1 MQFVDKARI
10 IIKSGDGGDGCSSF
24 HREKYVAQG
33 GPDGGDGG
41 RGGSIIF
48 YADPNMN
55 TLLDFRFQRHYKA
68 QRGEN
73 GRAKMSRGKNGEDM
87 IIKVPVGTLVRE
99 VETGRIVAD
108 MNKPGRERVVLHGGR
123 GGKGNARY
131 ATPTR
136 QAPKFS
142 QPGQKTVEHEVEL
155 ELKTIADVGLV
166 GLPNVGKS
174 TILSVLTSA
183 KPKIANYHFTT
194 LTPNLGVVKRY
205 EETFVLADIPGL
217 IEGAAEG
224 AGLGHDFLRHV
235 ERTRMLVHV
244 VDMSGCEGRD
254 PMEDYKQIN
263 EELSKFSENL
273 AALPQMVAANKMDIT
288 GAEDNL
294 ELFRE
299 ELAEMGE
306 DVKVFPVSAATVSGF
321 DALLDEIVKTLA
333 TLPKPLE
340 YDEDEI
346 TEGYKYEPGFEIN
359 IEDGVFVVTG
369 GSVEYLLDTTY
380 AEDDES
386 MRRFQ
391 QFLIRE
397 GIIEALRRAG
407 ATEES
412 TIRMGEW
419 EFDFIE

>member
-10 IIKSGDGGDGCSSF
+10 FIKAGDGGDGCSSF

-41 RGGSIIF
+41 RGGSIVF
-48 YADPNMN
+48 LADPNMN
-55 TLLDFRFQRHYKA
+55 TLLDFRFSRHFRA
-68 QRGEN
+68 ERGEN
-73 GRAKMSRGKNGEDM
+73 GKAKMSRGKNGQDV

-99 VETGRIVAD
+99 VETGKIVAD
-108 MNKPGRERVVLHGGR
+108 MN
-123 GGKGNARY
+123 
-131 ATPTR
+131 TPTR
-136 QAPKFS
+136 QAPKFA
-142 QPGQKTVEHEVEL
+142 QPGQKTAEHEVEL

-205 EETFVLADIPGL
+205 GESFVLADIPGL

-224 AGLGHDFLRHV
+224 AGLGHDFLRHI

-254 PMEDYKQIN
+254 PMEDYRQIN
-263 EELSKFSENL
+263 AELAKFSESL
-273 AALPQMVAANKMDIT
+273 GRLPQIIAANKMDIT

-294 ELFRE
+294 ELFKM
-299 ELAEMGE
+299 ELGDTA
-306 DVKVFPVSAATVSGF
+306 VKIFPVSAATVSGF

-340 YDEDEI
+340 YDEDELV
-346 TEGYKYEPGFEIN
+346 ESYKYEPGYEITVGD
-359 IEDGVFVVTG
+359 DGVYTLTG
-369 GSVEYLLDTTY
+369 GTIDYLLDTTY

-391 QFLIRE
+391 QFLIKE
-397 GIIEALRRAG
+397 GIIDALRERG
-407 ATEES
+407 ATDDS

>member
-1 MQFVDKARI
+1 MQFVDKAKI
-10 IIKSGDGGDGCSSF
+10 IIKAGDGGDGCASF
-24 HREKYVAQG
+24 HREKFVMRG

-41 RGGSIIF
+41 RGGNVVF
-48 YADPNMN
+48 LADPNMS
-55 TLLDFRFQRHYKA
+55 TLLDFRFARHYRA
-68 QRGEN
+68 AGGEN
-73 GRAKMSRGKNGEDM
+73 GRARMSSGKNGED
-87 IIKVPVGTLVRE
+87 IVIHVPVGTLVRD
-99 VETGRIVAD
+99 VESGRIVAD
-108 MNKPGRERVVLHGGR
+108 MNKPTRTRIVLHGGR
-123 GGKGNARY
+123 GGRGNARF

-136 QAPKFS
+136 QSPRFA
-142 QPGQKTVEHEVEL
+142 QPGQKTLEHEVEL

-205 EETFVLADIPGL
+205 DRPFVLADIPGL

-244 VDMSGCEGRD
+244 VDISGCEGRD
-254 PMEDYKQIN
+254 PMEDYLSIRS
-263 EELSKFSENL
+263 ELRQYSERL
-273 AALPQMVAANKMDIT
+273 AELPQLVAANKMDLT
-288 GAEDNL
+288 GAKDNL

-299 ELAEMGE
+299 ELAEDGSN
-306 DVKVFPVSAATVSGF
+306 VQVFPVSAATASGF
-321 DALLDEIVKTLA
+321 DALLDAIVKTLA
-333 TLPKPLE
+333 TLPPAYE
-340 YDEDEI
+340 FEEEDMAE
-346 TEGYKYEPGFEIN
+346 THRYEPGFS
-359 IEDGVFVVTG
+359 IERDGDVFVVTG

-380 AEDDES
+380 AEDEGS

-391 QFLIRE
+391 QFLIKE
-397 GIIEALRRAG
+397 GIIDALRAAG

-412 TIRMGEW
+412 TVRMGEW
-419 EFDFIE
+419 EFDFVE

>member
-10 IIKSGDGGDGCSSF
+10 TIKSGDGGDGCSSF

-48 YADPNMN
+48 YADPNMS
-55 TLLDFRFQRHYKA
+55 TLLDFRFQRKYKA
-68 QRGEN
+68 ERGEN
-73 GRAKMSRGKNGEDM
+73 GRAKMSRGKNGEDL

-108 MNKPGRERVVLHGGR
+108 MNKPCRERIVLHGGR
-123 GGKGNARY
+123 GGKGNARF

-142 QPGQKTVEHEVEL
+142 QPGQKTLEHEVEL

-183 KPKIANYHFTT
+183 RPKIANYHFTT

-217 IEGAAEG
+217 IEGAADG

-254 PMEDYKQIN
+254 PMEDYRQIN
-263 EELSKFSENL
+263 SELARFSESL
-273 AALPQMVAANKMDIT
+273 AALPQIIAANKMDIT

-294 ELFRE
+294 ELFCE
-299 ELAEMGE
+299 ELKEMGE
-306 DVKVFPVSAATVSGF
+306 KVMVFPVSAATVSGF
-321 DALLDEIVKTLA
+321 DGLLDQVVKTLA

-340 YDEDEI
+340 YDEAEI
-346 TEGYKYEPGFEIN
+346 TEGYKYEPGFEISR
-359 IEDGVFVVTG
+359 EDGVFVVTG

-397 GIIEALRRAG
+397 GIIDALREAG
-407 ATEES
+407 ATEDS

>member
-1 MQFVDKARI
+1 MQFVDKAKI
-10 IIKSGDGGDGCSSF
+10 IIKAGDGGDGCASF
-24 HREKYVAQG
+24 HREKFVMRG

-41 RGGSIIF
+41 RGGNVVF
-48 YADPNMN
+48 LADPNMS
-55 TLLDFRFQRHYKA
+55 TLLDFRFARHYRA
-68 QRGEN
+68 AGGEN
-73 GRAKMSRGKNGEDM
+73 GRARMSSGKNGED
-87 IIKVPVGTLVRE
+87 IVIHVPVGTLVRD
-99 VETGRIVAD
+99 VESGRIVAD
-108 MNKPGRERVVLHGGR
+108 MNKPKRTRIVLHGGR
-123 GGKGNARY
+123 GGRGNARF

-136 QAPKFS
+136 QSPRFA
-142 QPGQKTVEHEVEL
+142 QPGQKTLEHEVEL

-205 EETFVLADIPGL
+205 DRTFVLADIPGL

-244 VDMSGCEGRD
+244 VDISGCEGRD
-254 PMEDYKQIN
+254 PMEDYLSIRS
-263 EELSKFSENL
+263 ELRQYSERL
-273 AALPQMVAANKMDIT
+273 AELPQLVAANKMDLT
-288 GAEDNL
+288 GAKDNL

-299 ELAEMGE
+299 ELAEDGSN
-306 DVKVFPVSAATVSGF
+306 VQVFPVSAATASGF
-321 DALLDEIVKTLA
+321 DALLDAIVKTLA
-333 TLPKPLE
+333 TLPPAYE
-340 YDEDEI
+340 FEEEDMAE
-346 TEGYKYEPGFEIN
+346 THRYEPGFS
-359 IEDGVFVVTG
+359 IERDGDVFVVTG

-380 AEDDES
+380 AEDEGS

-391 QFLIRE
+391 QFLIKE
-397 GIIEALRRAG
+397 GIIDALRAAG

-412 TIRMGEW
+412 TVRMGEW
-419 EFDFIE
+419 EFDFVE